1 MPQTYIPRRPACSG
15 TNSSLRSVRVFQ
27 TRNGI
32 QTLKADGREHVNVPA
47 PAAKLSGN
55 WSAVE
60 DLLQVR
66 LDLVLVHALRER
78 QLLDEEVAR
87 GVEHLALAE
96 REVLVELQEI
106 EVAQHFR
113 DLEHGAG
120 LDLLHVLAVAAVPGG
135 GIDRDVLLAKDAV
148 DLGHGL
154 LVDEGAQGVRADLV
168 VGDEVFHPVFH
179 DLEYVESLVMP
190 GDVLVLDS

>member
-1 MPQTYIPRRPACSG
+1 MSAGRTESASK
-15 TNSSLRSVRVFQ
+15 SSRQAAMNPSASVFGS
-27 TRNGI
+27 RNGI
-32 QTLKADGREHVNVPA
+32 QRLKADGREHVNRARARGETVR
-47 PAAKLSGN
+47 N

-106 EVAQHFR
+106 QVAQHFG
-113 DLEHGAG
+113 DLEHGAC

-135 GIDRDVLLAKDAV
+135 GIDRDILL
-148 DLGHGL
+148 L
-154 LVDEGAQGVRADLV
+154 
-168 VGDEVFHPVFH
+168 
-179 DLEYVESLVMP
+179 
-190 GDVLVLDS
+190 